1 MSGRYVRHRRDDGLS
16 RVSWQEFE
24 RLLAVYYR
32 GQGYEVEH
40 CGTGVVAS
48 RFDGGIDL
56 KLRRGVEYVLVQ
68 CKHWNAWQVAHN
80 DVHQLLG
87 LMVNEG
93 ATGAILVTSGEF
105 TRAAVDA
112 ANRHGHVQLVDGDA
126 VRQMVGVLPRD
137 AAEDGV
143 FVSGTSRVGSDVA
156 GRLLDVVEHRVRHGQ
171 WTSRR
176 RRSPYEPLLR
186 LAVGLVGLL
195 IVGALL
201 KQYLADFT
209 TSAQSSR
216 SGNVSAPVS
225 TGRVAAPA
233 PNQPAMTTPRAISN
247 AQERTPRF
255 ETGPQMTEEELRE
268 WERHNAESMKILEAT
283 TPEM

>member
-1 MSGRYVRHRRDDGLS
+1 MSGRYVRRRKRDALS
-16 RVSWQEFE
+16 SVSWQEFE

-40 CGTGVVAS
+40 CGTGAVAS

-56 KLRRGVEYVLVQ
+56 KLRRGAEYVLVQ

-112 ANRHGHVQLVDGDA
+112 ANRHGHVQLVGGDA
-126 VRQMVGVLPRD
+126 VRQMVGVLP
-137 AAEDGV
+137 APANEA
-143 FVSGTSRVGSDVA
+143 FVSETGHVRGAVA
-156 GRLLDVVEHRVRHGQ
+156 GRLLDAVEHRVRHGQ
-171 WTSRR
+171 WSLRR

-209 TSAQSSR
+209 ASLRPPRTVNAS
-216 SGNVSAPVS
+216 VPVS
-225 TGRVAAPA
+225 MGQAAAPA
-233 PNQPAMTTPRAISN
+233 PGQPSMTMPRAISN
-247 AQERTPRF
+247 AQERTSSL
-255 ETGPQMTEEELRE
+255 EAGPQMTDEELRE
-268 WERHNAESMKILEAT
+268 WERLNAESMKILEAT

>member
-1 MSGRYVRHRRDDGLS
+1 MSGRYVRHRKRDALS
-16 RVSWQEFE
+16 SVSWQEFE

-40 CGTGVVAS
+40 CGTGAVAS

-56 KLRRGVEYVLVQ
+56 KLRRGAEYVLVQ

-105 TRAAVDA
+105 TRAAIDA
-112 ANRHGHVQLVDGDA
+112 ATRHGHVQLLDGDA
-126 VRQMVGVLPRD
+126 VRQMVGVLPERD
-137 AAEDGV
+137 EDEAL
-143 FVSGTSRVGSDVA
+143 VSEAGHVGGAVA
-156 GRLLDVVEHRVRHGQ
+156 GRLLDAVEHRVRHGQ
-171 WTSRR
+171 WTLRR

-209 TSAQSSR
+209 ASVRTPR
-216 SGNVSAPVS
+216 NVNASAPVS
-225 TGRVAAPA
+225 TGQAAASSPG
-233 PNQPAMTTPRAISN
+233 QPSMTKPREISN
-247 AQERTPRF
+247 AQERTPSL
-255 ETGPQMTEEELRE
+255 EAGPQMTQEELQE
-268 WERHNAESMKILEAT
+268 WKRLNAESMMILEAT